1 MGSRS
6 EKMSKSAQ
14 ADAEARPGV
23 KVKILLFSEY
33 SHILKSKKKKNIQ
46 NNKKIKL

>member
-1 MGSRS
+1 MGRRS

-14 ADAEARPGV
+14 ADAEARPDMKGQDSFV
-23 KVKILLFSEY
+23 FRVFD
-33 SHILKSKKKKNIQ
+33 SH